1 MRWRIPYILLM
12 GVVLAG
18 IIHIAVVLLI
28 PQYSTRDAWAYL
40 SGRTSLF
47 AFTVFDDVSELS
59 GISEVDP
66 FFSYGVCRFDLEDA
80 PLSLVGKQTELFW
93 SASVF
98 DESGKV
104 IYSLNDRTAID
115 KKLNLLI
122 IDPVQALDIRG
133 SEQAEIENSIII
145 EANIRLGFV
154 VVRILHPDDGWKT
167 ENENFLKAI
176 ECSKFVAVVHQPN
189 LEN

>member
-12 GVVLAG
+12 GLVLAG

-28 PQYSTRDAWAYL
+28 PKYSTRDAWAYL
-40 SGRTSLF
+40 SGRTNLF
-47 AFTVFDDVSELS
+47 TFTIFDDASALS

-80 PLSLVGKQTELFW
+80 PLRLVGNKTDLFW

-115 KKLNLLI
+115 QQLNLLI
-122 IDPVQALDIRG
+122 IDPIQALDIR
-133 SEQAEIENSIII
+133 ENDQAEIENSIII

-154 VVRILHPDDGWKT
+154 VVRILHPDDGWKK
-167 ENENFLKAI
+167 ENEIFLKAI
-176 ECSKFVAVVHQPN
+176 KCTKYAPQENQQI

>member
-12 GVVLAG
+12 GLVLAG

-28 PQYSTRDAWAYL
+28 PKYSTRDAWAFL
-40 SGRTSLF
+40 SSRTNLF
-47 AFTVFDDVSELS
+47 AFTVFDDPSALS

-66 FFSYGVCRFDLEDA
+66 YFYYGVCRFDLEDA
-80 PLSLVGKQTELFW
+80 PLRLVGKRTELFW

-115 KKLNLLI
+115 RQLNLLI
-122 IDPVQALDIRG
+122 VDPIQALDIRG
-133 SEQAEIENSIII
+133 NEQAEIENAIII

-154 VVRILHPDDGWKT
+154 VVRILHPDNGWKT
-167 ENENFLKAI
+167 ENNTFLKAI
-176 ECSKFVAVVHQPN
+176 KCSRLSPN
-189 LEN
+189 

>member
-18 IIHIAVVLLI
+18 IIHIAVILLI

-40 SGRTSLF
+40 SGRTNSF
-47 AFTVFDDVSELS
+47 AFTIFNDVSQLS

-66 FFSYGVCRFDLEDA
+66 FFSYGVCRFDLEVA
-80 PLSLVGKQTELFW
+80 PLRLEGKQTELFW

-154 VVRILHPDDGWKT
+154 VVRVLQPDDGWKA

-176 ECSKFVAVVHQPN
+176 KCSKFVAVAPQQII
-189 LEN
+189 EN

>member
-40 SGRTSLF
+40 SGRTNLF
-47 AFTVFDDVSELS
+47 SFTIFEDVSQLS

-66 FFSYGVCRFDLEDA
+66 FFSYGVCRFDIEEA
-80 PLSLVGKQTELFW
+80 PLRLVGQQTELFW

-133 SEQAEIENSIII
+133 NEQAEIENSIIV

-154 VVRILHPDDGWKT
+154 VVRILRPDDGWKT
-167 ENENFLKAI
+167 ENQNFLKAI
-176 ECSKFVAVVHQPN
+176 ECSKFVTVEPQQN